1 MWMEPHAAVY
11 TMAVLCEGEWAR
23 CVTAHHGGRDWVT
36 AQWPPPIC
44 HLWYYNPCPYHYLS
58 PTCIGFILLS
68 WFAGML
74 LTDSFFPSACSV
86 LTVNRFILTPVQ
98 PVMPCP
104 SITFP
109 LPLPWFSSPR
119 WWQEWCGTSCC
130 PFRADRDPR
139 QSLCHIVH
147 LYCGCRMLGLATM
160 LPVPS

>member
-1 MWMEPHAAVY
+1 MRLCTPWLYCVKGSEPGVWQP
-11 TMAVLCEGEWAR
+11 TMEGEIGSQHNA
-23 CVTAHHGGRDWVT
+23 
-36 AQWPPPIC
+36 PPIC
-44 HLWYYNPCPYHYLS
+44 RLWYYNPCPYHYLS

-104 SITFP
+104 FITFP

-130 PFRADRDPR
+130 PFRAARDPR

-147 LYCGCRMLGLATM
+147 LYCGCRMLGLTTM